1 MRDKT
6 ALPETSG
13 CYNNWIMKKVDFEN
27 GTITH
32 NILQTAFPM
41 LTAQVLNLL
50 YSIVDRVYIGR
61 IPGAGTEALGAVG
74 LCFPVILLVTGFTN
88 MFGMGGAP
96 LFSMALGEKN
106 LEKAQQIQNT
116 AFRLL
121 ILCGTAIF
129 LIGEIWGTPILRLF
143 GASGQELEGAVSYL
157 RIYLVGTLFIMIATG
172 MNSYINAQG
181 FPVIGMLS
189 VTIGAAANLILDPVF
204 IFGLSLGVR
213 GAALATVLAQFLSF
227 SFVLRFLFGK
237 KFESDIDMPLSNSSI
252 SADAP
257 AAAFGKTAF
266 ADFASARYK
275 NEIPVSFAWE
285 FPYAGE
291 IISLGLAPFIMQVTN
306 SLVQIVCN
314 SVLMQYGGT
323 FYVSVMT
330 IVSSVR
336 SILDAPTMAITDGAS
351 PVISYNYG
359 AGRPGNVRKAIRVM
373 MLLALPYTALIW
385 GLVMLVPS
393 FFVRIFSDAPEILED
408 ASRALHLY
416 FFAFVFQ
423 SFQYS
428 GQTVF
433 KALNKK
439 GKAIFF
445 SLFRKVILVVP
456 LTFLLPRLAGLGTD
470 GVFAAEPVS
479 NVVGGLACFV
489 TMLATVLPELTRM
502 EPDFRKKTNSA
513 E

>member
-1 MRDKT
+1 MLRRCGMEFLCNKT
-6 ALPETSG
+6 ASPWPSR
-13 CYNNWIMKKVDFEN
+13 CYNNSIMKKVDFDH

-41 LTAQVLNLL
+41 LVAQVLNLL

-61 IPGAGTEALGAVG
+61 IPEEGTEALGAVG
-74 LCFPVILLVTGFTN
+74 LCFPVIILVTGFTN
-88 MFGMGGAP
+88 MFGLGGAP
-96 LFSMALGEKN
+96 LFSMALGEQKR
-106 LEKAQQIQNT
+106 EKAGKIQNT
-116 AFRLL
+116 ALRLL
-121 ILCGTAIF
+121 ILAGVAILFCG
-129 LIGEIWGTPILRLF
+129 EVWGGPILRLF
-143 GASGQELEGAVSYL
+143 GATSGELPMALSYL
-157 RIYLVGTLFIMIATG
+157 RIYLVGTVFIMVSTG
-172 MNSYINAQG
+172 MNAYINAQG

-189 VTIGAAANLILDPVF
+189 VTIGALSNLILDPVF
-204 IFGLSLGVR
+204 MFGLHLGVR
-213 GAALATVLAQFLSF
+213 GAAAATVIAQFLSF
-227 SFVLRFLFGK
+227 LFTLSFLLGK
-237 KFESDIDMPLSNSSI
+237 
-252 SADAP
+252 
-257 AAAFGKTAF
+257 
-266 ADFASARYK
+266 R
-275 NEIPVSFAWE
+275 NEIPVRLAWD

-291 IISLGLAPFIMQVTN
+291 IVSLGLAPFIMQVTN

-314 SVLMQYGGT
+314 SVLMQYGGAL
-323 FYVSVMT
+323 YVSVMT

-336 SILDAPTMAITDGAS
+336 SILDVPVMAITDGAS
-351 PVISYNYG
+351 PAISYNYG
-359 AGRPGNVRKAIRVM
+359 AARPRNVRKAVRVM
-373 MLLALPYTALIW
+373 MLLALPYTIAVW
-385 GLVMLVPS
+385 GLVLLAPEA
-393 FFVRIFSDAPEILED
+393 FVRIFSGDARLLAP

-456 LTFLLPRLAGLGTD
+456 LTLLLPRLAGLGTD
-470 GVFAAEPVS
+470 GVFMAEPVS

-502 EPDFRKKTNSA
+502 EAKPRQNERLRHK
-513 E
+513 

>member
-1 MRDKT
+1 MRRRVKSYKFCHSLRLVCVT
-6 ALPETSG
+6 L
-13 CYNNWIMKKVDFEN
+13 YLMKKVDFEN

-32 NILQTAFPM
+32 NILQTALPM
-41 LTAQVLNLL
+41 LVAQVLNLL

-74 LCFPVILLVTGFTN
+74 LCFPVILLVTAFTN

-106 LEKAQQIQNT
+106 REKAEKIQNT

-121 ILCGTAIF
+121 TFCGVILFAV
-129 LIGEIWGTPILRLF
+129 GELWGRQLLLLF
-143 GASGQELEGAVSYL
+143 GSSVEELPMALSYL
-157 RIYLVGTLFIMIATG
+157 RIYLLGTLFIMIATG
-172 MNSYINAQG
+172 MNAYINAQG
-181 FPVIGMLS
+181 FSVIGMLS

-204 IFGLSLGVR
+204 IFGLGLGVQ
-213 GAALATVLAQFLSF
+213 GAAIATVLAQSLSF
-227 SFVLRFLFGK
+227 AFVLRFLLGK
-237 KFESDIDMPLSNSSI
+237 KNELKVSLSF
-252 SADAP
+252 DL
-257 AAAFGKTAF
+257 
-266 ADFASARYK
+266 
-275 NEIPVSFAWE
+275 
-285 FPYAGE
+285 PYAGD

-314 SVLMQYGGT
+314 NMLMQCGGAL
-323 FYVSVMT
+323 YVSVMT

-336 SILDAPTMAITDGAS
+336 SILDAPVMAVTDGAS
-351 PVISYNYG
+351 PAISYNCG
-359 AGRPGNVRKAIRVM
+359 AGRPDNVKKAIGVM
-373 MLLALPYTALIW
+373 MKLALPYTVLIW
-385 GLVMLVPS
+385 ALVMLFPR
-393 FFVRIFSDAPEILED
+393 FFVRLFSEDEMILAD

-439 GKAIFF
+439 KRAIFF

-456 LTFLLPRLAGLGTD
+456 LTILLPQLFGLGTD
-470 GVFAAEPVS
+470 GVFLAEPVS

-489 TMLATVLPELTRM
+489 TMLATVLPELNRM
-502 EPDFRKKTNSA
+502 KQA

>member
-1 MRDKT
+1 M
-6 ALPETSG
+6 
-13 CYNNWIMKKVDFEN
+13 
-27 GTITH
+27 
-32 NILQTAFPM
+32 
-41 LTAQVLNLL
+41 
-50 YSIVDRVYIGR
+50 
-61 IPGAGTEALGAVG
+61 
-74 LCFPVILLVTGFTN
+74 ILLVTGFTN
-88 MFGMGGAP
+88 MFGLGGAP

-106 LEKAQQIQNT
+106 REKAQQIQNT

-121 ILCGTAIF
+121 ILCGAAIF
-129 LIGEIWGTPILRLF
+129 LIGEIWQNPILRLF
-143 GASGQELEGAVSYL
+143 GASGKELEAAASYL
-157 RIYLVGTLFIMIATG
+157 RIYLAGTLFIMIATG
-172 MNSYINAQG
+172 MNAYINAQG

-204 IFGLSLGVR
+204 IFGLGLGVR

-227 SFVLRFLFGK
+227 LFVLFFLFG
-237 KFESDIDMPLSNSSI
+237 
-252 SADAP
+252 
-257 AAAFGKTAF
+257 
-266 ADFASARYK
+266 RK
-275 NEIPVSFAWE
+275 NEIPVRFAFA

-314 SVLMQYGGT
+314 SVLMQYGGAL
-323 FYVSVMT
+323 YASVMT

-336 SILDAPTMAITDGAS
+336 SILDAPVMAITDGAS
-351 PVISYNYG
+351 PAISYNYG
-359 AGRPGNVRKAIRVM
+359 AARPGNVRKAIRVM

-385 GLVMLVPS
+385 GLVMLFPS
-393 FFVRIFSDAPEILED
+393 FFVRIFSNAPEILED

-456 LTFLLPRLAGLGTD
+456 LTLLLPRLADLGTD
-470 GVFAAEPVS
+470 GVFMAEPVS

-489 TMLATVLPELTRM
+489 TMLATVLPELSRM
-502 EPDFRKKTNSA
+502 DPDFQGKTKARREKS